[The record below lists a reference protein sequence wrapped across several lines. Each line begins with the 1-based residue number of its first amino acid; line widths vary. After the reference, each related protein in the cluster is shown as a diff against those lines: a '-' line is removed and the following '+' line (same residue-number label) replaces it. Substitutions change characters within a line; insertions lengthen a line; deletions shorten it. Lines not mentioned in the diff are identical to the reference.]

1 MKKSFD
7 YSGLLI
13 PFVFAALVAYQL
25 LMARP
30 ATTSIPYS
38 DFHRLVDARLVDDL
52 DIGQS
57 SISGVLRMPEAAANL
72 PASDA
77 AAVKKAGPPWRF
89 TTNRVADDRL
99 VTELTAAGIR
109 YRGVPDSGW
118 LETLAGWML
127 PVILLVT
134 FWSFM
139 MRRPGGVRDF
149 SGMGKSQ
156 ARVYVQQ
163 ETGITF
169 DDIAGIDEAK
179 AELQQIVAFLRN
191 PERYQ
196 RLGGKIPKGVLIVG
210 APGTGKTLLAR
221 AVAGEAAV
229 PFFTISGS
237 AFVEM
242 FVGVGAAR
250 VRDLFEQAQQKA
262 PCIVF
267 IDELDALGKARGV
280 GLMSGNDER
289 EQTLNQLL
297 VEMDGFQ
304 ANSGVIIMAAT
315 NRPEILDPALL
326 RPGRFDRHIAI
337 DRPDL
342 NGRKQILAVHTKR
355 VKLAPEVDLAELA
368 QRTPGFVGAD
378 LANVV
383 NEAALHAAELGKPA
397 IGMADFDEAID
408 RAMTGMERKSRVM
421 NDEEK
426 RTIAYHEA
434 GHALV
439 AQSRVHCDPVKKV
452 SIIPRGIAA
461 LGYTQQVPT
470 EDRYVL
476 RKSELLDRL
485 DVLLGGRV
493 AEEIAFGDVSTGA
506 QNDLERA
513 TALARHMVM
522 QYGMSAKLG
531 LATLD
536 DATPQGG
543 SPGVWTP
550 GDGRCSEHTAQ
561 LIDEEVRALLEDAHV
576 RVAATLGEHRDALE
590 RIARCLLQHES
601 IDHDTLV
608 ALITPPDDR
617 DAAPGPARADAE
629 PVAATDT
636 SALTR
641 DWRAGRSTADADRA
655 VARLRGVVGNDRR
668 EPRIG
673 AEHRDALEPVA
684 PRREEQRVDLRQ
696 RTLAVQRHG
705 FRDAGVNAGLER
717 REHRDV
723 IERCDL
729 GRGSEIV
736 RQPDAVAM
744 KRAKQPVSMVLY
756 PERAHLPVCRADH
769 PALRPADGRLDA
781 VRAVVAE
788 RETHAAGR
796 RERQQMAVAQ
806 PVPVDRVMHL
816 QRQPHPVGG
825 AGQVSGRIVG
835 GKRAALGGQRG
846 RCGKRVLAHRQRD
859 AARTCARLD
868 AVVA

>member
-1 MKKSFD
+1 MKKTFD
-7 YSGLLI
+7 YSGLMI
-13 PFVFAALVAYQL
+13 PIAFAVLVAYQL
-25 LMARP
+25 LAAQP
-30 ATTSIPYS
+30 ATTSISYS
-38 DFHRLVDARLVDDL
+38 DFHRLVDARLVDEL

-57 SISGVLRMPEAAANL
+57 SISGALRMPQAATML

-77 AAVKKAGPPWRF
+77 VAVKKAGSPWRF
-89 TTNRVADDRL
+89 TTNRVGDDHL
-99 VTELTAAGIR
+99 VAALTAAGIR
-109 YRGVPDSGW
+109 YRGMPDSGW
-118 LETLAGWML
+118 IAMLATWLL
-127 PVILLVT
+127 PMIVLVLV
-134 FWSFM
+134 WNFM
-139 MRRPGGVRDF
+139 MRRPGGMRDL

-179 AELQQIVAFLRN
+179 AELQQIVAFLRS

-221 AVAGEAAV
+221 AVAGEAGV

-342 NGRKQILAVHTKR
+342 VGRKQILAVHTKR

-383 NEAALHAAELGKPA
+383 NEAALRAAELGKPA
-397 IGMADFDEAID
+397 IAMTDFDEAID

-421 NDEEK
+421 NEQEK

-439 AQSRVHCDPVKKV
+439 AQSRPHCDPVKKV

-476 RKSELLDRL
+476 RRSELLDRL

-522 QYGMSAKLG
+522 QYGMSDRLG
-531 LATLD
+531 LMTLD
-536 DATPQGG
+536 DAVSQGG
-543 SPGVWTP
+543 VPAVWTP
-550 GDGRCSEHTAQ
+550 GDGHCSEHTAQ
-561 LIDEEVRALLEDAHV
+561 LIDEEVRALLDDAHA

-590 RIARCLLQHES
+590 RIASSLLQHES
-601 IDHDTLV
+601 IDHDRLT
-608 ALITPPDDR
+608 ALITPPDDTG
-617 DAAPGPARADAE
+617 DARRPTQADTE
-629 PVAATDT
+629 T
-636 SALTR
+636 
-641 DWRAGRSTADADRA
+641 TADAS
-655 VARLRGVVGNDRR
+655 V
-668 EPRIG
+668 
-673 AEHRDALEPVA
+673 
-684 PRREEQRVDLRQ
+684 
-696 RTLAVQRHG
+696 
-705 FRDAGVNAGLER
+705 
-717 REHRDV
+717 
-723 IERCDL
+723 
-729 GRGSEIV
+729 
-736 RQPDAVAM
+736 
-744 KRAKQPVSMVLY
+744 
-756 PERAHLPVCRADH
+756 
-769 PALRPADGRLDA
+769 
-781 VRAVVAE
+781 
-788 RETHAAGR
+788 
-796 RERQQMAVAQ
+796 
-806 PVPVDRVMHL
+806 
-816 QRQPHPVGG
+816 
-825 AGQVSGRIVG
+825 
-835 GKRAALGGQRG
+835 
-846 RCGKRVLAHRQRD
+846 
-859 AARTCARLD
+859 
-868 AVVA
+868 

>member
-7 YSGLLI
+7 YAGLLI
-13 PFVFAALVAYQL
+13 PIAFAVLVAIQL
-25 LMARP
+25 LMYQP
-30 ATTSIPYS
+30 AATSISYS
-38 DFHRLVDARLVDDL
+38 DFHHLVDVRLVDDL
-52 DIGQS
+52 EIGQS
-57 SISGVLRMPEAAANL
+57 SISGTLRMPQAGAALA
-72 PASDA
+72 ASDA
-77 AAVKKAGPPWRF
+77 AEVKKAGAPWRF
-89 TTNRVADDRL
+89 TTNRVSDEGL
-99 VTELTAAGIR
+99 VAALTTAGIR
-109 YRGVPDSGW
+109 YRGAPDTGW
-118 LETLAGWML
+118 IGTLATWIFPLIGFV
-127 PVILLVT
+127 VI
-134 FWSFM
+134 WSFM
-139 MRRPGGVRDF
+139 MRRPGGMRDL
-149 SGMGKSQ
+149 SGMGKSR
-156 ARVYVQQ
+156 ARVYMQK

-250 VRDLFEQAQQKA
+250 VRDLFEQAQQSA

-383 NEAALHAAELGKPA
+383 DEAALHAAELGKPA

-421 NDEEK
+421 NEQEK
-426 RTIAYHEA
+426 RTIAYHES

-439 AQSRVHCDPVKKV
+439 AQSRAHCDPVKKV

-476 RKSELLDRL
+476 RRSELLDRL

-493 AEEIAFGDVSTGA
+493 AEELVFGDVSTGA

-522 QYGMSAKLG
+522 QYGMSEKIG
-531 LATLD
+531 LATFD
-536 DATPQGG
+536 DAAQPSGA
-543 SPGVWTP
+543 PGVWTP

-561 LIDEEVRALLEDAHV
+561 LIDEEVRALLEDAHA
-576 RVAATLGEHRDALE
+576 RVTATLGEHRDALE
-590 RIARCLLQHES
+590 RIAHSLLLHES
-601 IDHDTLV
+601 IDHDLLV
-608 ALITPPDDR
+608 ALITPPDD
-617 DAAPGPARADAE
+617 ADE
-629 PVAATDT
+629 
-636 SALTR
+636 TR
-641 DWRAGRSTADADRA
+641 RPTDADT
-655 VARLRGVVGNDRR
+655 
-668 EPRIG
+668 ETITG
-673 AEHRDALEPVA
+673 ASA
-684 PRREEQRVDLRQ
+684 
-696 RTLAVQRHG
+696 
-705 FRDAGVNAGLER
+705 
-717 REHRDV
+717 
-723 IERCDL
+723 
-729 GRGSEIV
+729 
-736 RQPDAVAM
+736 
-744 KRAKQPVSMVLY
+744 
-756 PERAHLPVCRADH
+756 
-769 PALRPADGRLDA
+769 
-781 VRAVVAE
+781 
-788 RETHAAGR
+788 
-796 RERQQMAVAQ
+796 
-806 PVPVDRVMHL
+806 
-816 QRQPHPVGG
+816 
-825 AGQVSGRIVG
+825 
-835 GKRAALGGQRG
+835 
-846 RCGKRVLAHRQRD
+846 
-859 AARTCARLD
+859 
-868 AVVA
+868 

>member
-13 PFVFAALVAYQL
+13 PIAFAVLVAFQL
-25 LMARP
+25 LARQP
-30 ATTSIPYS
+30 AATSISYS
-38 DFHRLVDARLVDDL
+38 DFHHLVEARLVDDL
-52 DIGQS
+52 EIGRS
-57 SISGVLRMPEAAANL
+57 SISGTLRMPAAGAAL

-77 AAVKKAGPPWRF
+77 ADVKDVGPPWRF
-89 TTNRVADDRL
+89 TTNRVSDEGL
-99 VTELTAAGIR
+99 VAALTNAGIR
-109 YRGVPDSGW
+109 YRGATDTGW
-118 LETLAGWML
+118 IETLAAWIFPLIGFV
-127 PVILLVT
+127 VIWNFL
-134 FWSFM
+134 
-139 MRRPGGVRDF
+139 MRRPGGMRDL
-149 SGMGKSQ
+149 SGMGKSH
-156 ARVYVQQ
+156 ARVYMQK

-210 APGTGKTLLAR
+210 APGTDKTLLAR

-250 VRDLFEQAQQKA
+250 VRDLFEQAQQSA

-342 NGRKQILAVHTKR
+342 TGRKQILAVHTKR

-421 NDEEK
+421 NEQEK
-426 RTIAYHEA
+426 RTIAYHES

-439 AQSRVHCDPVKKV
+439 AQSRAHCDPVKKV

-476 RKSELLDRL
+476 RRSELLDRL

-522 QYGMSAKLG
+522 QYGMSEKVG

-536 DATPQGG
+536 DGASQGG
-543 SPGVWTP
+543 APGVWTP
-550 GDGRCSEHTAQ
+550 GDGHCSEHTAQ
-561 LIDEEVRALLEDAHV
+561 LIDDEVRALLEDAHA
-576 RVAATLGEHRDALE
+576 RVTATLGERRDALE
-590 RIARCLLQHES
+590 RIALSLLQHES
-601 IDHDTLV
+601 IDHDMLVTLI
-608 ALITPPDDR
+608 APPDDA
-617 DAAPGPARADAE
+617 DVTPQPAQADAE
-629 PVAATDT
+629 TTTGV
-636 SALTR
+636 SA
-641 DWRAGRSTADADRA
+641 
-655 VARLRGVVGNDRR
+655 
-668 EPRIG
+668 
-673 AEHRDALEPVA
+673 
-684 PRREEQRVDLRQ
+684 
-696 RTLAVQRHG
+696 
-705 FRDAGVNAGLER
+705 
-717 REHRDV
+717 
-723 IERCDL
+723 
-729 GRGSEIV
+729 
-736 RQPDAVAM
+736 
-744 KRAKQPVSMVLY
+744 
-756 PERAHLPVCRADH
+756 
-769 PALRPADGRLDA
+769 
-781 VRAVVAE
+781 
-788 RETHAAGR
+788 
-796 RERQQMAVAQ
+796 
-806 PVPVDRVMHL
+806 
-816 QRQPHPVGG
+816 
-825 AGQVSGRIVG
+825 
-835 GKRAALGGQRG
+835 
-846 RCGKRVLAHRQRD
+846 
-859 AARTCARLD
+859 
-868 AVVA
+868 

>member
-1 MKKSFD
+1 MKKTFD
-7 YSGLLI
+7 YSALLI
-13 PFVFAALVAYQL
+13 PIAFGVLIAVQL
-25 LMARP
+25 LMRQP
-30 ATTSIPYS
+30 AATSISYS

-57 SISGVLRMPEAAANL
+57 SISGALRMPEAAPML

-77 AAVKKAGPPWRF
+77 IAVKKAGPPWRF
-89 TTNRVADDRL
+89 TTNRVADDHL
-99 VTELTAAGIR
+99 VATLTAAGIR
-109 YRGVPDSGW
+109 YRGTPDSSW
-118 LETLAGWML
+118 IETLATWAF
-127 PVILLVT
+127 PVIAFVLV
-134 FWSFM
+134 WNVM
-139 MRRPGGVRDF
+139 MRRPGGIRDL

-169 DDIAGIDEAK
+169 SDIAGIDEAK
-179 AELQQIVAFLRN
+179 AELQQIVAFLRE

-229 PFFTISGS
+229 PFFSISGS

-368 QRTPGFVGAD
+368 SRTPGFVGAD

-383 NEAALHAAELGKPA
+383 NEAALHAAELGKPS

-421 NDEEK
+421 NEQEK
-426 RTIAYHEA
+426 RTIAYHES

-439 AQSRVHCDPVKKV
+439 AQSRAHCDPVKKV

-476 RKSELLDRL
+476 RRSELLDRL

-493 AEEIAFGDVSTGA
+493 AEEIVFGDVSTGA

-522 QYGMSAKLG
+522 QYGMSDKIG
-531 LATLD
+531 LATFD
-536 DATPQGG
+536 DAASKGG
-543 SPGVWTP
+543 APGVWTP

-561 LIDEEVRALLEDAHV
+561 LIDEEVRALLEGAHA

-601 IDHDTLV
+601 IDHDMLV
-608 ALITPPDDR
+608 ALIAGPDDA
-617 DAAPGPARADAE
+617 DEPGRPAEAE
-629 PVAATDT
+629 SETTT
-636 SALTR
+636 SA
-641 DWRAGRSTADADRA
+641 S
-655 VARLRGVVGNDRR
+655 V
-668 EPRIG
+668 
-673 AEHRDALEPVA
+673 
-684 PRREEQRVDLRQ
+684 
-696 RTLAVQRHG
+696 
-705 FRDAGVNAGLER
+705 
-717 REHRDV
+717 
-723 IERCDL
+723 
-729 GRGSEIV
+729 
-736 RQPDAVAM
+736 
-744 KRAKQPVSMVLY
+744 
-756 PERAHLPVCRADH
+756 
-769 PALRPADGRLDA
+769 
-781 VRAVVAE
+781 
-788 RETHAAGR
+788 
-796 RERQQMAVAQ
+796 
-806 PVPVDRVMHL
+806 
-816 QRQPHPVGG
+816 
-825 AGQVSGRIVG
+825 
-835 GKRAALGGQRG
+835 
-846 RCGKRVLAHRQRD
+846 
-859 AARTCARLD
+859 
-868 AVVA
+868 

>member
-1 MKKSFD
+1 MKKTFD
-7 YSGLLI
+7 YSALLI
-13 PFVFAALVAYQL
+13 PIAFGVLIAVQL
-25 LMARP
+25 LMRQP
-30 ATTSIPYS
+30 ATTSISYS

-52 DIGQS
+52 EIGQS
-57 SISGVLRMPEAAANL
+57 SISGALHMPEAVPML

-77 AAVKKAGPPWRF
+77 IAVKKAGPPWRF
-89 TTNRVADDRL
+89 TTSRVADDRL
-99 VTELTAAGIR
+99 VATLTAAGIR
-109 YRGVPDSGW
+109 YRGMPDSSW
-118 LETLAGWML
+118 VETLATWAL
-127 PVILLVT
+127 PVIAFVLV
-134 FWSFM
+134 WNVM
-139 MRRPGGVRDF
+139 MRRPGGIRDL

-169 DDIAGIDEAK
+169 SDIAGIDEAK
-179 AELQQIVAFLRN
+179 AELQQIVAFLRE

-229 PFFTISGS
+229 PFFSISGS

-250 VRDLFEQAQQKA
+250 VRDLFQQAQQKA

-355 VKLAPEVDLAELA
+355 VTLAPEVDLAELA
-368 QRTPGFVGAD
+368 SRTPGFVGAD

-421 NDEEK
+421 NEQEK
-426 RTIAYHEA
+426 RTIAYHES

-439 AQSRVHCDPVKKV
+439 AQSRAHCDPVKKV

-476 RKSELLDRL
+476 RRSELLDRL

-522 QYGMSAKLG
+522 QYGMSDKIG
-531 LATLD
+531 LSTFD
-536 DATPQGG
+536 DAASQGRM
-543 SPGVWTP
+543 PGAWTP

-561 LIDEEVRALLEDAHV
+561 LIDEEVRALLEGSHE
-576 RVAATLGEHRDALE
+576 RVAATLGEHREALE
-590 RIARCLLQHES
+590 RIARCLLLHES
-601 IDHDTLV
+601 IDHDMLV
-608 ALITPPDDR
+608 ALIAGPDDA
-617 DAAPGPARADAE
+617 DEPG
-629 PVAATDT
+629 
-636 SALTR
+636 
-641 DWRAGRSTADADRA
+641 
-655 VARLRGVVGNDRR
+655 
-668 EPRIG
+668 
-673 AEHRDALEPVA
+673 
-684 PRREEQRVDLRQ
+684 
-696 RTLAVQRHG
+696 
-705 FRDAGVNAGLER
+705 
-717 REHRDV
+717 
-723 IERCDL
+723 
-729 GRGSEIV
+729 
-736 RQPDAVAM
+736 
-744 KRAKQPVSMVLY
+744 
-756 PERAHLPVCRADH
+756 
-769 PALRPADGRLDA
+769 RPAE
-781 VRAVVAE
+781 AE
-788 RETHAAGR
+788 SATTT
-796 RERQQMAVAQ
+796 
-806 PVPVDRVMHL
+806 
-816 QRQPHPVGG
+816 G
-825 AGQVSGRIVG
+825 ASV
-835 GKRAALGGQRG
+835 
-846 RCGKRVLAHRQRD
+846 
-859 AARTCARLD
+859 
-868 AVVA
+868 

>member
-13 PFVFAALVAYQL
+13 PVAFAVLVAVQL
-25 LMARP
+25 LARQP
-30 ATTSIPYS
+30 VSTTISYS

-52 DIGQS
+52 EIGPAT
-57 SISGVLRMPEAAANL
+57 ISGTLRMPQAGAAL

-77 AAVKKAGPPWRF
+77 AGVKEAGAPWRF
-89 TTNRVADDRL
+89 TTNRVSDEGL
-99 VTELTAAGIR
+99 VAALTTAGIR
-109 YRGVPDSGW
+109 YRGATDTGW
-118 LETLAGWML
+118 IGTLATWIFPLIGFVLIWN
-127 PVILLVT
+127 
-134 FWSFM
+134 FM
-139 MRRPGGVRDF
+139 MRRPGGMRDL
-149 SGMGKSQ
+149 SGMGKSR
-156 ARVYVQQ
+156 ARVYMQK

-179 AELQQIVAFLRN
+179 AELQQIVAFLRS

-250 VRDLFEQAQQKA
+250 VRDLFEQAQQSA

-342 NGRKQILAVHTKR
+342 TGRKQILAVHTKR

-421 NDEEK
+421 NEQEK
-426 RTIAYHEA
+426 RTIAYHES

-439 AQSRVHCDPVKKV
+439 AQSRAHCDPVKKV

-476 RKSELLDRL
+476 RRSELLDRL

-506 QNDLERA
+506 QNDLDRA

-522 QYGMSAKLG
+522 QYGMSEKIG

-536 DATPQGG
+536 DGARQGG
-543 SPGVWTP
+543 APGVWTP

-561 LIDEEVRALLEDAHV
+561 LIDEEVRALLEDAHA
-576 RVAATLGEHRDALE
+576 RVTATLGAHRDALE
-590 RIARCLLQHES
+590 RIARSLLQHES
-601 IDHDTLV
+601 IDHDMLV
-608 ALITPPDDR
+608 ALITPPDDDGEPPR
-617 DAAPGPARADAE
+617 APEADTE
-629 PVAATDT
+629 TTTGV
-636 SALTR
+636 SA
-641 DWRAGRSTADADRA
+641 
-655 VARLRGVVGNDRR
+655 
-668 EPRIG
+668 
-673 AEHRDALEPVA
+673 
-684 PRREEQRVDLRQ
+684 
-696 RTLAVQRHG
+696 
-705 FRDAGVNAGLER
+705 
-717 REHRDV
+717 
-723 IERCDL
+723 
-729 GRGSEIV
+729 
-736 RQPDAVAM
+736 
-744 KRAKQPVSMVLY
+744 
-756 PERAHLPVCRADH
+756 
-769 PALRPADGRLDA
+769 
-781 VRAVVAE
+781 
-788 RETHAAGR
+788 
-796 RERQQMAVAQ
+796 
-806 PVPVDRVMHL
+806 
-816 QRQPHPVGG
+816 
-825 AGQVSGRIVG
+825 
-835 GKRAALGGQRG
+835 
-846 RCGKRVLAHRQRD
+846 
-859 AARTCARLD
+859 
-868 AVVA
+868 

>member
-13 PFVFAALVAYQL
+13 PIAFAVLVAFQL
-25 LMARP
+25 LARQP
-30 ATTSIPYS
+30 AAMSISYS
-38 DFHRLVDARLVDDL
+38 DFHHLVEARLVDDL
-52 DIGQS
+52 EIGRS
-57 SISGVLRMPEAAANL
+57 SISGTLRMPAAGAAL

-77 AAVKKAGPPWRF
+77 ADVKEVGPPWRF
-89 TTNRVADDRL
+89 TTNRVSDEGL
-99 VTELTAAGIR
+99 VAALTNAGIR
-109 YRGVPDSGW
+109 YRGATDSGW
-118 LETLAGWML
+118 IETLAAWIFPLIGFV
-127 PVILLVT
+127 VIWNFL
-134 FWSFM
+134 
-139 MRRPGGVRDF
+139 MRRPGGMRDL
-149 SGMGKSQ
+149 SGMGKSH
-156 ARVYVQQ
+156 ARVYMQK

-229 PFFTISGS
+229 PFFTVSGS

-250 VRDLFEQAQQKA
+250 VRDLFEQAQQSA

-280 GLMSGNDER
+280 GLISGNDER

-342 NGRKQILAVHTKR
+342 TGRKQILAVHTKR

-397 IGMADFDEAID
+397 IGMVDFDEAID

-421 NDEEK
+421 NEQEK
-426 RTIAYHEA
+426 RTIAYHES

-439 AQSRVHCDPVKKV
+439 AQSRTHCDPVKKV

-476 RKSELLDRL
+476 RRSELLDRL

-522 QYGMSAKLG
+522 QYGMSEKVG

-536 DATPQGG
+536 DGAPQGG
-543 SPGVWTP
+543 APGVWTP
-550 GDGRCSEHTAQ
+550 GDGHCSEHTAQ
-561 LIDEEVRALLEDAHV
+561 LIDEEVRALLEDAHA
-576 RVAATLGEHRDALE
+576 RVTATLGQHRDALE
-590 RIARCLLQHES
+590 RIARSLLQHES
-601 IDHDTLV
+601 IDHDMLATLI
-608 ALITPPDDR
+608 APPGDDDATPR
-617 DAAPGPARADAE
+617 PAKDDAE
-629 PVAATDT
+629 KTTGV
-636 SALTR
+636 SA
-641 DWRAGRSTADADRA
+641 
-655 VARLRGVVGNDRR
+655 
-668 EPRIG
+668 
-673 AEHRDALEPVA
+673 
-684 PRREEQRVDLRQ
+684 
-696 RTLAVQRHG
+696 
-705 FRDAGVNAGLER
+705 
-717 REHRDV
+717 
-723 IERCDL
+723 
-729 GRGSEIV
+729 
-736 RQPDAVAM
+736 
-744 KRAKQPVSMVLY
+744 
-756 PERAHLPVCRADH
+756 
-769 PALRPADGRLDA
+769 
-781 VRAVVAE
+781 
-788 RETHAAGR
+788 
-796 RERQQMAVAQ
+796 
-806 PVPVDRVMHL
+806 
-816 QRQPHPVGG
+816 
-825 AGQVSGRIVG
+825 
-835 GKRAALGGQRG
+835 
-846 RCGKRVLAHRQRD
+846 
-859 AARTCARLD
+859 
-868 AVVA
+868 

>member
-13 PFVFAALVAYQL
+13 PIAFAVLVAYQL
-25 LMARP
+25 LMAQP
-30 ATTSIPYS
+30 ATTSISYS
-38 DFHRLVDARLVDDL
+38 DFHRLVEARLIDDL

-57 SISGVLRMPEAAANL
+57 SISGVLRMPEAGTML

-77 AAVKKAGPPWRF
+77 VAVKKAGPPWRF
-89 TTNRVADDRL
+89 TTDRVSDDHL
-99 VTELTAAGIR
+99 VATLTAAGIR
-109 YRGVPDSGW
+109 YRGTPDSGW
-118 LETLAGWML
+118 IETLATWML
-127 PVILLVT
+127 PVIVLVLV
-134 FWSFM
+134 WNFM
-139 MRRPGGVRDF
+139 MRRPGGARDL

-179 AELQQIVAFLRN
+179 AELQQIVAFLRS

-221 AVAGEAAV
+221 AVAGEAGV

-250 VRDLFEQAQQKA
+250 VRDLFEQAQQKS

-342 NGRKQILAVHTKR
+342 TGRKQILAVHTKR

-408 RAMTGMERKSRVM
+408 RALTGMERKSRVM
-421 NDEEK
+421 NEQEK

-439 AQSRVHCDPVKKV
+439 AQSRTHCDPVKKV

-476 RKSELLDRL
+476 RRSELLDRL

-522 QYGMSAKLG
+522 QYGLSDRMG
-531 LATLD
+531 LVTLD
-536 DATPQGG
+536 DAASQGG
-543 SPGVWTP
+543 APGVWTP
-550 GDGRCSEHTAQ
+550 GDGHCSEHTAQ
-561 LIDEEVRALLEDAHV
+561 LIDEEVRALLEDAHG
-576 RVAATLGEHRDALE
+576 RVAATLGARRDALE
-590 RIARCLLQHES
+590 RIALSLLEHES
-601 IDHDTLV
+601 IDHDRLV
-608 ALITPPDDR
+608 ALIAPPADTDDAQR
-617 DAAPGPARADAE
+617 PARAEMEAVDGA
-629 PVAATDT
+629 
-636 SALTR
+636 SA
-641 DWRAGRSTADADRA
+641 
-655 VARLRGVVGNDRR
+655 
-668 EPRIG
+668 
-673 AEHRDALEPVA
+673 
-684 PRREEQRVDLRQ
+684 
-696 RTLAVQRHG
+696 
-705 FRDAGVNAGLER
+705 
-717 REHRDV
+717 
-723 IERCDL
+723 
-729 GRGSEIV
+729 
-736 RQPDAVAM
+736 
-744 KRAKQPVSMVLY
+744 
-756 PERAHLPVCRADH
+756 
-769 PALRPADGRLDA
+769 
-781 VRAVVAE
+781 
-788 RETHAAGR
+788 
-796 RERQQMAVAQ
+796 
-806 PVPVDRVMHL
+806 
-816 QRQPHPVGG
+816 
-825 AGQVSGRIVG
+825 
-835 GKRAALGGQRG
+835 
-846 RCGKRVLAHRQRD
+846 
-859 AARTCARLD
+859 
-868 AVVA
+868 

>member
-13 PFVFAALVAYQL
+13 PIAFAVLVAYQL
-25 LMARP
+25 LMAQP
-30 ATTSIPYS
+30 ATTSISYS
-38 DFHRLVDARLVDDL
+38 DFHRLVDVRLVDDL

-57 SISGVLRMPEAAANL
+57 SISGVLRMPEAGTML

-77 AAVKKAGPPWRF
+77 VAVKKAGPPWRF
-89 TTNRVADDRL
+89 TTDRVSDDHL
-99 VTELTAAGIR
+99 VATLTAAGIR
-109 YRGVPDSGW
+109 YRGTPDSGW
-118 LETLAGWML
+118 IETLATWML
-127 PVILLVT
+127 PVIVLVLV
-134 FWSFM
+134 WNFM
-139 MRRPGGVRDF
+139 MRRPGGARDL

-179 AELQQIVAFLRN
+179 AELQQIVAFLRS

-221 AVAGEAAV
+221 AVAGEAGV

-250 VRDLFEQAQQKA
+250 VRDLFEQAQQKS

-342 NGRKQILAVHTKR
+342 TGRKQILAVHTKR

-408 RAMTGMERKSRVM
+408 RALTGMERKSRVM
-421 NDEEK
+421 NEQEK

-439 AQSRVHCDPVKKV
+439 AQSRTHCDPVKKV

-476 RKSELLDRL
+476 RRSELLDRL

-522 QYGMSAKLG
+522 QYGMSDRMG
-531 LATLD
+531 LVTLD
-536 DATPQGG
+536 DAASQGG
-543 SPGVWTP
+543 APGVWTP
-550 GDGRCSEHTAQ
+550 GDGHCSEHTAQ
-561 LIDEEVRALLEDAHV
+561 LIDEEVRALLEDAHR
-576 RVAATLGEHRDALE
+576 RVAATLGARHDALE
-590 RIARCLLQHES
+590 RIALSLLEHES
-601 IDHDTLV
+601 IDHDRLV
-608 ALITPPDDR
+608 ALIAPPADTDDAQR
-617 DAAPGPARADAE
+617 PARADMEA
-629 PVAATDT
+629 VDGA
-636 SALTR
+636 SA
-641 DWRAGRSTADADRA
+641 
-655 VARLRGVVGNDRR
+655 
-668 EPRIG
+668 
-673 AEHRDALEPVA
+673 
-684 PRREEQRVDLRQ
+684 
-696 RTLAVQRHG
+696 
-705 FRDAGVNAGLER
+705 
-717 REHRDV
+717 
-723 IERCDL
+723 
-729 GRGSEIV
+729 
-736 RQPDAVAM
+736 
-744 KRAKQPVSMVLY
+744 
-756 PERAHLPVCRADH
+756 
-769 PALRPADGRLDA
+769 
-781 VRAVVAE
+781 
-788 RETHAAGR
+788 
-796 RERQQMAVAQ
+796 
-806 PVPVDRVMHL
+806 
-816 QRQPHPVGG
+816 
-825 AGQVSGRIVG
+825 
-835 GKRAALGGQRG
+835 
-846 RCGKRVLAHRQRD
+846 
-859 AARTCARLD
+859 
-868 AVVA
+868 

>member
-13 PFVFAALVAYQL
+13 PIAFAVLVAFQL
-25 LMARP
+25 LARQP
-30 ATTSIPYS
+30 AATSISYS
-38 DFHRLVDARLVDDL
+38 DFHHLVEARLVDDL
-52 DIGQS
+52 EIGRS
-57 SISGVLRMPEAAANL
+57 SISGTLRMPAAGAAL

-77 AAVKKAGPPWRF
+77 ADVKDVGPPWRF
-89 TTNRVADDRL
+89 TTNRVSDEGL
-99 VTELTAAGIR
+99 VAALTNAGIR
-109 YRGVPDSGW
+109 YRGATDTGW
-118 LETLAGWML
+118 IETLAAWIFPLIGFV
-127 PVILLVT
+127 VIWNFL
-134 FWSFM
+134 
-139 MRRPGGVRDF
+139 MRRPGGMRDL
-149 SGMGKSQ
+149 SGMGKSH
-156 ARVYVQQ
+156 ARVYMQK

-210 APGTGKTLLAR
+210 APGTDKTLLAR

-250 VRDLFEQAQQKA
+250 VRDLFEQAQQSA

-342 NGRKQILAVHTKR
+342 TGRKQILAVHTKR

-421 NDEEK
+421 NEQEK
-426 RTIAYHEA
+426 RTIAYHES

-439 AQSRVHCDPVKKV
+439 AQSRAHCDPVKKV

-476 RKSELLDRL
+476 RRSELLDRL

-522 QYGMSAKLG
+522 QYGMSEKVG

-536 DATPQGG
+536 DGAPQGG
-543 SPGVWTP
+543 APGVWTP
-550 GDGRCSEHTAQ
+550 GDGHCSEHTAQ
-561 LIDEEVRALLEDAHV
+561 LIDDEVRALLEDAHA
-576 RVAATLGEHRDALE
+576 RVTATLGERRDALE
-590 RIARCLLQHES
+590 RIALSLLQHES
-601 IDHDTLV
+601 IDHDMLVTLI
-608 ALITPPDDR
+608 APPDDA
-617 DAAPGPARADAE
+617 DVTPQPAQADAE
-629 PVAATDT
+629 TTTGV
-636 SALTR
+636 SA
-641 DWRAGRSTADADRA
+641 
-655 VARLRGVVGNDRR
+655 
-668 EPRIG
+668 
-673 AEHRDALEPVA
+673 
-684 PRREEQRVDLRQ
+684 
-696 RTLAVQRHG
+696 
-705 FRDAGVNAGLER
+705 
-717 REHRDV
+717 
-723 IERCDL
+723 
-729 GRGSEIV
+729 
-736 RQPDAVAM
+736 
-744 KRAKQPVSMVLY
+744 
-756 PERAHLPVCRADH
+756 
-769 PALRPADGRLDA
+769 
-781 VRAVVAE
+781 
-788 RETHAAGR
+788 
-796 RERQQMAVAQ
+796 
-806 PVPVDRVMHL
+806 
-816 QRQPHPVGG
+816 
-825 AGQVSGRIVG
+825 
-835 GKRAALGGQRG
+835 
-846 RCGKRVLAHRQRD
+846 
-859 AARTCARLD
+859 
-868 AVVA
+868 

>member
-13 PFVFAALVAYQL
+13 PIAFAVLVAVQL
-25 LMARP
+25 LARQP
-30 ATTSIPYS
+30 ASTSISYS
-38 DFHRLVDARLVDDL
+38 DFHHLVDARLVDDL
-52 DIGQS
+52 EIGPS
-57 SISGVLRMPEAAANL
+57 SISGTLRMPEAGAAL

-77 AAVKKAGPPWRF
+77 AEVKTAGPPWRF
-89 TTNRVADDRL
+89 TTNRVSDEGL
-99 VTELTAAGIR
+99 VATLTTAGIR
-109 YRGVPDSGW
+109 YRGATDTGW
-118 LETLAGWML
+118 IGTLASWIFPLIGFV
-127 PVILLVT
+127 VI
-134 FWSFM
+134 WSFM
-139 MRRPGGVRDF
+139 LRRPGGMRDM
-149 SGMGKSQ
+149 SGMGKSR
-156 ARVYVQQ
+156 ARVYMQK

-250 VRDLFEQAQQKA
+250 VRDLFEQAQQSA

-342 NGRKQILAVHTKR
+342 TGRKQILAVHTKH

-421 NDEEK
+421 NEQEK
-426 RTIAYHEA
+426 RTIAYHES

-439 AQSRVHCDPVKKV
+439 AQSRAHCDPVKKV

-476 RKSELLDRL
+476 RRSELLDRL

-493 AEEIAFGDVSTGA
+493 AEELVFGDVSTGA

-522 QYGMSAKLG
+522 QYGMSDKIG
-531 LATLD
+531 LATFD
-536 DATPQGG
+536 DAAPHIGA
-543 SPGVWTP
+543 PGVWTP
-550 GDGRCSEHTAQ
+550 GDGHCSEHTAQ
-561 LIDEEVRALLEDAHV
+561 LIDEEVRALLEDAHA
-576 RVAATLGEHRDALE
+576 RVTATLGEHRDALE
-590 RIARCLLQHES
+590 RIARSLLQHES
-601 IDHDTLV
+601 IDHDMLV
-608 ALITPPDDR
+608 ALIAPPD
-617 DAAPGPARADAE
+617 AAGETPRPVEADAE
-629 PVAATDT
+629 TTTGEAA
-636 SALTR
+636 
-641 DWRAGRSTADADRA
+641 
-655 VARLRGVVGNDRR
+655 
-668 EPRIG
+668 
-673 AEHRDALEPVA
+673 
-684 PRREEQRVDLRQ
+684 
-696 RTLAVQRHG
+696 
-705 FRDAGVNAGLER
+705 
-717 REHRDV
+717 
-723 IERCDL
+723 
-729 GRGSEIV
+729 
-736 RQPDAVAM
+736 
-744 KRAKQPVSMVLY
+744 
-756 PERAHLPVCRADH
+756 
-769 PALRPADGRLDA
+769 
-781 VRAVVAE
+781 
-788 RETHAAGR
+788 
-796 RERQQMAVAQ
+796 
-806 PVPVDRVMHL
+806 
-816 QRQPHPVGG
+816 
-825 AGQVSGRIVG
+825 
-835 GKRAALGGQRG
+835 
-846 RCGKRVLAHRQRD
+846 
-859 AARTCARLD
+859 
-868 AVVA
+868 

>member
-1 MKKSFD
+1 MKKTLD

-13 PFVFAALVAYQL
+13 PFVFAVLVAYQL
-25 LMARP
+25 LMAQP
-30 ATTSIPYS
+30 ATTSISYS

-52 DIGQS
+52 DIGPS
-57 SISGVLRMPEAAANL
+57 SISGVLRMPQAGANL

-77 AAVKKAGPPWRF
+77 AAVKKAGAPWRF

-99 VTELTAAGIR
+99 VAELTAAGIR
-109 YRGVPDSGW
+109 YRGAPDSGW
-118 LETLAGWML
+118 LETLAGWIL
-127 PVILLVT
+127 PVIVLVT

-139 MRRPGGVRDF
+139 MRRPGGVRDL

-250 VRDLFEQAQQKA
+250 VRDLFEQAKQKA

-342 NGRKQILAVHTKR
+342 TGRKQILAVQTKR

-522 QYGMSAKLG
+522 QYGMSEKLG

-543 SPGVWTP
+543 SPRGWAP
-550 GDGRCSEHTAQ
+550 GGGPGRAHTAPV
-561 LIDEEVRALLEDAHV
+561 I
-576 RVAATLGEHRDALE
+576 GEG
-590 RIARCLLQHES
+590 
-601 IDHDTLV
+601 V
-608 ALITPPDDR
+608 
-617 DAAPGPARADAE
+617 PAR
-629 PVAATDT
+629 
-636 SALTR
+636 
-641 DWRAGRSTADADRA
+641 
-655 VARLRGVVGNDRR
+655 
-668 EPRIG
+668 
-673 AEHRDALEPVA
+673 
-684 PRREEQRVDLRQ
+684 
-696 RTLAVQRHG
+696 
-705 FRDAGVNAGLER
+705 
-717 REHRDV
+717 
-723 IERCDL
+723 
-729 GRGSEIV
+729 
-736 RQPDAVAM
+736 
-744 KRAKQPVSMVLY
+744 
-756 PERAHLPVCRADH
+756 
-769 PALRPADGRLDA
+769 
-781 VRAVVAE
+781 
-788 RETHAAGR
+788 
-796 RERQQMAVAQ
+796 
-806 PVPVDRVMHL
+806 
-816 QRQPHPVGG
+816 
-825 AGQVSGRIVG
+825 
-835 GKRAALGGQRG
+835 LGGP
-846 RCGKRVLAHRQRD
+846 
-859 AARTCARLD
+859 
-868 AVVA
+868 